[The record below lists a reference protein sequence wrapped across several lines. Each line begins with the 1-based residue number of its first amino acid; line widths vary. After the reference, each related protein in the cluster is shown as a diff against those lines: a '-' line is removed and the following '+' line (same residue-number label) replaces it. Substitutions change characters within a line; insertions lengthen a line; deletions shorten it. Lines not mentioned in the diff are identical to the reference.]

1 MYVRAENFLP
11 YKRNYHKS
19 HIRKIERRSIIAIR
33 ISWGF
38 NRIALNPEFK
48 SIPSI
53 FYLLIL
59 HTKQIIIP
67 PYQFLGNSSVF
78 ILMIGIIKR
87 CFP

>member
-38 NRIALNPEFK
+38 NRIAEMALAK
-48 SIPSI
+48 
-53 FYLLIL
+53 
-59 HTKQIIIP
+59 
-67 PYQFLGNSSVF
+67 
-78 ILMIGIIKR
+78 
-87 CFP
+87 